1 MAGVSPIWYWATVL
15 SAWWVE
21 AGASRNRAT
30 HMPQR
35 LFPRK
40 HKLCSAKLHVVVFRD
55 DVTSSQVVPMT
66 PTGVY
71 NVAWQEQRPAG
82 EIQIW
87 VSVTPELHAV
97 ARP

>member
-1 MAGVSPIWYWATVL
+1 MAGVGPIWYWATVL

-21 AGASRNRAT
+21 AGASRNRVT
-30 HMPQR
+30 HMPQH

-55 DVTSSQVVPMT
+55 DVTSCQVVPMM

-71 NVAWQEQRPAG
+71 NVAWHP
-82 EIQIW
+82 
-87 VSVTPELHAV
+87 
-97 ARP
+97 

>member
-40 HKLCSAKLHVVVFRD
+40 HKLCSAQLQVAVFRD
-55 DVTSSQVVPMT
+55 DVTSCQVVPMT

-71 NVAWQEQRPAG
+71 NVAWHP
-82 EIQIW
+82 
-87 VSVTPELHAV
+87 
-97 ARP
+97 